1 MEIAA
6 VRKVCDSMGSR
17 LVVGKSMAATMNGR
31 VHESLNETLHCRKKM
46 KLFFR
51 SGKAPAENACEFG
64 GAING
69 QLKGFMVRT
78 MNPFMVVRC
87 ILFFVP
93 SQNETICE
101 TACSRGSRWRS

>member
-17 LVVGKSMAATMNGR
+17 LVVGESMAATMNGR
-31 VHESLNETLHCRKKM
+31 VHESLNETLHCQKKM

-69 QLKGFMVRT
+69 QLKGFMGA
-78 MNPFMVVRC
+78 P
-87 ILFFVP
+87 
-93 SQNETICE
+93 
-101 TACSRGSRWRS
+101 G